1 MNIVGSF
8 LKYIGFS
15 IVIAVIIIVNLFFFE
30 NSNSSEISL
39 IAANSEKS
47 LTLLGIF
54 LLGVLMYCGGK
65 IMEQHN

>member
-39 IAANSEKS
+39 IAANSEKA
-47 LTLLGIF
+47 LTLLGVF